1 MLDYDFNKFFSPG
14 IFNKKY
20 IYIKLII
27 GRKEKKKKNMSKQ
40 FLIVVKTSFL
50 ILNT

>member
-27 GRKEKKKKNMSKQ
+27 GRKEKKKKKHEQ
-40 FLIVVKTSFL
+40 TIRIVVKTSFS